1 MPRLR
6 QVSRHETDD
15 ELTLQMY
22 DQLFG
27 PDRDPV
33 AEPGTA
39 TGHARRLVDRVRPR
53 RPTCCATAVRGFAL
67 YRSPERLAR
76 PGAARARPDPGRL
89 AARQPVRV
97 LPALQVVPHRRHQ
110 RGEDRRHPELVV
122 VDVFDERERAV
133 LAYTD
138 ALVGGDGRV
147 PDALFDEL
155 QDAPLRRGD
164 PRADL
169 HHGMYEMHAI
179 MSRALRLEF
188 DDRDDP
194 IVEIA
199 GDPSSLAA
207 DVGRMISREDA

>member
-39 TGHARRLVDRVRPR
+39 TGTPGDWWTVFALVARRARATPSRLRPL
-53 RPTCCATAVRGFAL
+53 PQ
-67 YRSPERLAR
+67 PERAAR
-76 PGAARARPDPGRL
+76 PGAARARPDPRRL
-89 AARQPVRV
+89 AARQPVRL

-110 RGEDRRHPELVV
+110 RGEDRGDPDWSVA
-122 VDVFDERERAV
+122 DVFDDRERAV

-155 QDAPLRRGD
+155 GGTSPTRR
-164 PRADL
+164 
-169 HHGMYEMHAI
+169 
-179 MSRALRLEF
+179 
-188 DDRDDP
+188 
-194 IVEIA
+194 
-199 GDPSSLAA
+199 SS
-207 DVGRMISREDA
+207 SSPTSP